1 MAEFLSTPTGKF
13 SFGLGEGPSWNP
25 TTKQVSMVNIFEKE
39 VHLFSLSGT
48 TLSHVDTFRTE
59 GDIGAALPL
68 SEGAFLLCENHG
80 VFLRQPTGERHKV
93 SDMPVSGEQFRCND
107 AKVGPDGKLW
117 VGIMDY
123 DATEGQGSLWRI
135 GSDGSAQLLLS
146 NLTIPNG
153 LDWYGDEFWFVDG
166 PTEEIRCFSW
176 DNAGLTKT
184 EKRFVTNGTPDGLA
198 IDSNGDI
205 WLALWGQA
213 RVDHFNQ
220 AGEVVDSVAV
230 PSSHS
235 TSLCFA
241 GENLDTL
248 VMTSALMYTAEDEL
262 KKFPRAGDVFT
273 CQVSTTGRTANQI
286 FTP

>member
-13 SFGLGEGPSWNP
+13 SFDLGEGPSWNP
-25 TTKQVSMVNIFEKE
+25 NTKQVSMVNIFEKE
-39 VHLFSLSGT
+39 VHLFSLSET
-48 TLSHVDTFRTE
+48 TLSHVDTFHTE
-59 GDIGAALPL
+59 GDVGAALPL
-68 SEGAFLLCENHG
+68 ADGSFLLCENHG

-93 SDMPVSGEQFRCND
+93 ADMPVSGEQFRCND

-117 VGIMDY
+117 LGIMDY
-123 DATEGQGSLWRI
+123 DATEGKGSLWRI
-135 GSDGSAQLLLS
+135 GRDGSAQILLPS
-146 NLTIPNG
+146 LTIPNG

-166 PTEEIRCFSW
+166 PTEEIRCYNW
-176 DNAGLTKT
+176 DHSGLTET

-198 IDSNGDI
+198 MDANGEI
-205 WLALWGQA
+205 WLALWGQG

-220 AGEVVDSVAV
+220 AGEVVDSVSV

-248 VMTSALMYTAEDEL
+248 VMTSALIHTAEDEL
-262 KKFPRAGDVFT
+262 TKFPRAGDVFT
-273 CQVSTTGRTANQI
+273 CQVSTKGRGANLT
-286 FTP
+286 FS

>member
-1 MAEFLSTPTGKF
+1 MAEFHSTPTQKF

-25 TTKQVSMVNIFEKE
+25 NTKQVSMVNIFEKE
-39 VHLFSLSGT
+39 VHLFSLSET
-48 TLSHVDTFRTE
+48 TLSQVDTFHTE
-59 GDIGAALPL
+59 GDVGAALPL
-68 SEGAFLLCENHG
+68 ADGSFLLCENHG
-80 VFLRQPTGERHKV
+80 VFLRQSTGERHKV
-93 SDMPVSGEQFRCND
+93 ADMPVSGEQFRCND

-117 VGIMDY
+117 LGIMDY
-123 DATEGQGSLWRI
+123 DATEGKGSLWRI
-135 GSDGSAQLLLS
+135 GRDGSAQLLLP

-166 PTEEIRCFSW
+166 PTEEIRCYNW
-176 DNAGLTKT
+176 DHSGLTET

-198 IDSNGDI
+198 IDANGEI
-205 WLALWGQA
+205 WLALWGQG

-220 AGEVVDSVAV
+220 AGEVVDSVSV

-248 VMTSALMYTAEDEL
+248 VMTSALMYTADDEL
-262 KKFPRAGDVFT
+262 TRFPRAGDVFT
-273 CQVSTTGRTANQI
+273 CQVSAKGRQANLT
-286 FTP
+286 FS